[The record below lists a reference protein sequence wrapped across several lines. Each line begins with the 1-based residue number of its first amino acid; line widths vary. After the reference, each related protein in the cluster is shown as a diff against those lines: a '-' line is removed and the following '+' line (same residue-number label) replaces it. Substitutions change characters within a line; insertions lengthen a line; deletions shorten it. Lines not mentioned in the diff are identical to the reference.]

1 MSQLI
6 TLAEKAIALYNEL
19 KNDSITE
26 MEMFERMDILIP
38 EIEKAYYEETQLGI
52 APELHD
58 WQQRCSALAGT
69 IHDFT
74 LFYNK
79 KV

>member
-38 EIEKAYYEETQLGI
+38 EIEKAYYEETP
-52 APELHD
+52 ARYSP
-58 WQQRCSALAGT
+58 
-69 IHDFT
+69 
-74 LFYNK
+74 
-79 KV
+79 